1 MSQNLQASRLTTIA
15 RWIFAGPV
23 AAALSLL
30 IFAVM
35 PLWFPKGAGGVD
47 HLAMPLLLL
56 PAVWALLF
64 FHAILD
70 RRIARIMAIAIALT
84 ALHGV
89 VLYNHLNSPVK
100 SAVSK

>member
-1 MSQNLQASRLTTIA
+1 MQASRLTTIA

-23 AAALSLL
+23 AVGLSLL

-35 PLWFPKGAGGVD
+35 PLWFPKGVGGVD
-47 HLAMPLLLL
+47 HLAIPMLLL
-56 PAVWALLF
+56 PAIWALLF
-64 FHAILD
+64 FHAVLD

-89 VLYNHLNSPVK
+89 VLYNHLHSPVNN
-100 SAVSK
+100 AVSK